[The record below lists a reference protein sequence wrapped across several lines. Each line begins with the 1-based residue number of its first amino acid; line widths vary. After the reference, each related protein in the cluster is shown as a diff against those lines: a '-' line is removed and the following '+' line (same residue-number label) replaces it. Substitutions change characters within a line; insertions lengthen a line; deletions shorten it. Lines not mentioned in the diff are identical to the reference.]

1 MGVMTAYRCK
11 GQGEMLPLL
20 LWMDKPQLPNAAKL
34 KDLARRM
41 VAGEEFGPVRVIDRG
56 GFFEVMGTE
65 DQYRAAASLMCG
77 HDSVAADITCSAFGP
92 RRWRR

>member
-1 MGVMTAYRCK
+1 MSAYRCK

-20 LWMDKPQLPNAAKL
+20 LWTDKPQLPNAAKI

-41 VAGEEFGPVRVIDRG
+41 VAGEEFGPVRAIDRG
-56 GFFEVMGTE
+56 GFFEVLGIE
-65 DQYRAAASLMCG
+65 DSYRAAGALAAG
-77 HDSVAADITCSAFGP
+77 YDSVPADITCSSFGP